1 MTLAV
6 LAVLAGAWLV
16 YFVLWLRES
25 RAPSATRPDSMRSFS
40 RSLGALSRPAT
51 DMLGRSRVRPY
62 TNQTGRG
69 GKQFGPPRSPAQ
81 ARQRRFHLFVL
92 LTALALVSLMAAPVA
107 GMSALAVHLL
117 ADLALVGFA
126 CGVAFRP
133 RSRARGVSNVRELY
147 PQPARTDD
155 GVVVPLRRA
164 ADG

>member
-16 YFVLWLRES
+16 YFGLWLRES

-40 RSLGALSRPAT
+40 RALGALSRPAA

-62 TNQTGRG
+62 ENHSGQR
-69 GKQFGPPRSPAQ
+69 GKQFGPPRSAAQ
-81 ARQRRFHLFVL
+81 ARQRRLHLFVA
-92 LTALALVSLMAAPVA
+92 LTALALVSLIAAPVA
-107 GMSALAVHLL
+107 GTPALAVHLL

-126 CGVAFRP
+126 CGVALRP
-133 RSRARGVSNVRELY
+133 RSEPRGVSNVRELH
-147 PQPARTDD
+147 PQPAATDD